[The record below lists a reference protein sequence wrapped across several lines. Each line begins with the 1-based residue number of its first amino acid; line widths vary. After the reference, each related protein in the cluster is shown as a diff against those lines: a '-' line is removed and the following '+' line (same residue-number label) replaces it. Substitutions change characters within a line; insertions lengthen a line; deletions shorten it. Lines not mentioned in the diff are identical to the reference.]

1 MRKFDNELAA
11 IQKQLSDMA
20 DLARSMVYLSAAAI
34 KDRTRDVQPEV
45 YASEARLN
53 KMQTEIDHE
62 AIRMLTVYGPV
73 AKDLRFI
80 LVCTHMT
87 SQLERIGDHA
97 VKVIQSLQMMRSA
110 PAAHPLLPKVQK
122 MADQVCELVD
132 DALDAYFSQNAEK
145 AVVTRQRDD
154 LVDALNDQVLKEL
167 LTDQVLREVLA
178 GATDIADA
186 VAQILIARY
195 LERIADQAKNV
206 CKEVIYMVKGD
217 DVRHRRPPLPADP
230 ASAEA

>member
-1 MRKFDNELAA
+1 MKKFDNELAA

-20 DLARSMVYLSAAAI
+20 DVARSMVYQAAAAVQ
-34 KDRTRDVQPEV
+34 DRARDVQGEV

-73 AKDLRFI
+73 AKDLRYV

-87 SQLERIGDHA
+87 SQLERMGDQ
-97 VKVIQSLQMMRSA
+97 VVNVIQSLQMMRSE
-110 PAAHPLLPKVQK
+110 PAAHPLLPNLQK

-217 DVRHRRPPLPADP
+217 DVRHRRPPPA
-230 ASAEA
+230 

>member
-34 KDRTRDVQPEV
+34 QDRNRDVQGEV
-45 YASEARLN
+45 YAAEARLN
-53 KMQTEIDHE
+53 RMQTEIDHE

-87 SQLERIGDHA
+87 SQLERIGDQ
-97 VKVIQSLQMMRSA
+97 VVNVIQSLQMMRSD
-110 PAAHPLLPKVQK
+110 PAAHPLLPNLQK
-122 MADQVCELVD
+122 MAEQVCEMLD

-145 AVVTRQRDD
+145 AVVTRQHDD

-167 LTDQVLREVLA
+167 LTDQ
-178 GATDIADA
+178 
-186 VAQILIARY
+186 
-195 LERIADQAKNV
+195 
-206 CKEVIYMVKGD
+206 
-217 DVRHRRPPLPADP
+217 
-230 ASAEA
+230 